1 MVASFFLLF
10 FFELIS
16 YCELEKVKK
25 SPIRRFFDRIK
36 QSFMKKPSK
45 TFIYTSI
52 IAILILSTVLLFWKN
67 SLLLALLLAVLSI
80 LMIGIGK
87 IKKDFYLYIIV
98 FFIGSL
104 TEAIGI
110 AFGVWAYNQPDI
122 IGIPYWLP
130 FVWGNA
136 GIFIKRLY
144 SEINA

>member
-1 MVASFFLLF
+1 
-10 FFELIS
+10 
-16 YCELEKVKK
+16 
-25 SPIRRFFDRIK
+25 
-36 QSFMKKPSK
+36 MKKPSK

-52 IAILILSTVLLFWKN
+52 IAVLALSNVVLFWKN
-67 SLLLALLLAVLSI
+67 SLLLVLLLAVLSI

-87 IKKDFYLYIIV
+87 IKEDFYLYIIT
-98 FFIGSL
+98 FFVGPL

-110 AFGVWAYNQPDI
+110 VFGAWAYSQPDI

-144 SEINA
+144 SEINS